1 MPHRK
6 RVDNRP
12 GIGRVNASIDAI
24 IRTTKAG
31 ATPAHAT
38 QAHAKSIAQIEGFE
52 AHYGAHSATR

>member
-1 MPHRK
+1 MRN

-38 QAHAKSIAQIEGFE
+38 GAHAKAIVHINAFE
-52 AHYGAHSATR
+52 DHYGAHSATR